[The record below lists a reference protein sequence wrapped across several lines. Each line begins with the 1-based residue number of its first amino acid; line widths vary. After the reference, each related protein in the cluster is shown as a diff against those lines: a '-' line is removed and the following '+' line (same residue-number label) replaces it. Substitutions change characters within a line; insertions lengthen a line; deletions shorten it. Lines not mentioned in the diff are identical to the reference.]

1 MYVYGC
7 LLLPAIKQ
15 IILKELATCM
25 SLALLYGYSYV
36 LLVLDLSLIKP
47 QQWLRLPVHRSGARS
62 QQPDG
67 GQHSFKQLLK
77 LLLILFHSL

>member
-25 SLALLYGYSYV
+25 SLALLYGYSYI
-36 LLVLDLSLIKP
+36 LS
-47 QQWLRLPVHRSGARS
+47 RSITDKTTAVAVAAS
-62 QQPDG
+62 P
-67 GQHSFKQLLK
+67 
-77 LLLILFHSL
+77 